1 MNVSRETQG
10 KLDSYLELLQKWS
23 PKINLVSPASL
34 KDAANRHFEDSIQV
48 AALANTD
55 ISSWVDLGSGGGFPG
70 AVVAIVL
77 SETNPNLVVTLVES
91 DQRKATFL
99 RAVSRETKTPF
110 NVIAQRIED
119 INPLG
124 ADIISARALA
134 PVVDLCAFMEQHLKP
149 SGKALLMKGESWKQ
163 EVEDAQKQWR
173 FTFEAHTSI
182 TNPRAAVLEIGDL
195 SRA

>member
-10 KLDSYLELLQKWS
+10 KLDVYLDMLRKWS

-34 KDAANRHFEDSIQV
+34 QDAAVRHFEDSIQV
-48 AALANTD
+48 AVLAD
-55 ISSWVDLGSGGGFPG
+55 PGISSWVDLGSGGGFPG

-77 SETNPNLVVTLVES
+77 SESNTNLIVTLVES
-91 DQRKATFL
+91 DQRKAAFL

-110 NVIAQRIED
+110 KVIAKRIED
-119 INPLG
+119 ISPLG

-134 PVVDLCAFMEQHLKP
+134 SVTDLCTYMDLHLKP

-163 EVEDAQKQWR
+163 EIEDAQKQWR
-173 FTFEAHTSI
+173 FTFQAHRSI
-182 TNPRAAVLEIGDL
+182 TNPNAAVLEIGDL